1 MTPLALSAYVAP
13 ILRSDM
19 CPAYQTNRDEEETM
33 TTRLVKGTPVI
44 SLADGSTLGTI
55 DHVYFDPERLAVV
68 GFTFHKGGLFGGGT
82 SGLVEIA
89 DVHAFGPD
97 AVTITDISVVQN
109 DLAVET
115 RRGDLI
121 DLEDLLKRPVMTD
134 SGTRLGHVAAIQF
147 GDASHRL
154 TAIDVVATGS
164 GEHCRIAAGEIQ
176 AIGDEL
182 IIVADPSAVTA
193 ADEAPRARALRVV
206 TARPA
211 GSGDDGRHRERV
223 VIGA

>member
-1 MTPLALSAYVAP
+1 
-13 ILRSDM
+13 
-19 CPAYQTNRDEEETM
+19 M

-44 SLADGSTLGTI
+44 SLANGSTLGAI

-97 AVTITDISVVQN
+97 AVTIDDISVVHS
-109 DLAVET
+109 DLVVEA

-121 DLEDLLKRPVMTD
+121 DLEELLKRTVMTE
-134 SGTRLGHVAAIQF
+134 SGTHLGHVGAILF
-147 GDASHRL
+147 GDASHQL
-154 TAIDVVATGS
+154 TALDVIAAGT
-164 GEHCRIAAGEIQ
+164 GEHCPITADEIQ

-182 IIVADPSAVTA
+182 VIVADPSAVKA
-193 ADEAPRARALRVV
+193 ADEVRLQRGLRVV

-211 GSGDDGRHRERV
+211 ASQDDRPHHDRV

>member
-1 MTPLALSAYVAP
+1 
-13 ILRSDM
+13 
-19 CPAYQTNRDEEETM
+19 M

-44 SLADGSTLGTI
+44 SLADGSTLGAI

-89 DVHAFGPD
+89 DVHAFGSD
-97 AVTITDISVVQN
+97 AVTIDDISVVHC

-115 RRGDLI
+115 KRGALI
-121 DLEDLLKRPVMTD
+121 DLEELLKRKVMTEC
-134 SGTRLGHVAAIQF
+134 GTYLGHVAAIQF

-154 TAIDVVATGS
+154 TALDVIAAGS
-164 GEHCRIAAGEIQ
+164 GEHGPIPGDEIR

-193 ADEAPRARALRVV
+193 VEEARSPRPLRVV
-206 TARPA
+206 TARP
-211 GSGDDGRHRERV
+211 GVSPDDRRRGDRV